1 MSRLSTALLLSI
13 TAGIGLLFAVGCDSA
28 GSSMNASEEDDGS
41 GSESTTLQVRLTDA
55 PGDVTKANV
64 VIESVS
70 IVPEEDTSD
79 GDSTDVGVSV
89 LTEENFEVDLTTL
102 EGEVDTLMSEL
113 EIQEGTYSQVRM
125 ITAHPDSFDV
135 AYETSEGDTSEANL
149 FIPSGSQTGI
159 KVNFD
164 SSLTVG
170 ASLDTVDVTLDFD
183 VKDSFI
189 PKGPEGRTSDYNF
202 KPTVQ
207 ASVDTTGGN

>member
-1 MSRLSTALLLSI
+1 MSRLSTIFLLSV
-13 TAGIGLLFAVGCDSA
+13 TVGIGLLFAAGCDSA
-28 GSSMNASEEDDGS
+28 GSSMNDDEEDDTGP
-41 GSESTTLQVRLTDA
+41 TTLQVHLTDA

-79 GDSTDVGVSV
+79 GDSTDTGVSV
-89 LTEENFEVDLTTL
+89 LSEENFEVDLTTL

-113 EIQEGTYSQVRM
+113 EIQSGTYSQIRM
-125 ITAHPDSFDV
+125 ITADPDSFDV
-135 AYETSEGDTSEANL
+135 AYETTEGDTAQANL

-164 SSLTVG
+164 APLTVDS
-170 ASLDTVDVTLDFD
+170 SLDTVDVTLDFN
-183 VKDSFI
+183 VEDSFV
-189 PKGPEGRTSDYNF
+189 PRGPEGRTSDYNF

-207 ASVDTTGGN
+207 ASVDSTGGS

>member
-1 MSRLSTALLLSI
+1 MDEDE
-13 TAGIGLLFAVGCDSA
+13 DS
-28 GSSMNASEEDDGS
+28 GP
-41 GSESTTLQVRLTDA
+41 TTLQVHLTDA

-64 VIESVS
+64 IIESVS

-89 LTEENFEVDLTTL
+89 LSEENFEVDLTTL

-113 EIQEGTYSQVRM
+113 EIQSGTYSQIRM
-125 ITAHPDSFDV
+125 ITANPDSFDV
-135 AYETSEGDTSEANL
+135 AYETTEGDTAQANL

-164 SSLTVG
+164 SPLTVG
-170 ASLDTVDVTLDFD
+170 SSLDTVDVTLDFN
-183 VKDSFI
+183 VEESFVAR
-189 PKGPEGRTSDYNF
+189 GPEGRTSDYNF

-207 ASVDTTGGN
+207 ASVDSTDEN

>member
-1 MSRLSTALLLSI
+1 MSRLSTVFLLSV
-13 TAGIGLLFAVGCDSA
+13 TVGIGLLFAAGCDSA
-28 GSSMNASEEDDGS
+28 GSSMNDDEDTGP
-41 GSESTTLQVRLTDA
+41 TTLQVHLTDA

-70 IVPEEDTSD
+70 IVQEEDTSS

-89 LTEENFEVDLTTL
+89 LSEENFGVDLTTL
-102 EGEVDTLMSEL
+102 EGDVDTLMSEL
-113 EIQEGTYSQVRM
+113 DIESGTYSQIRM

-135 AYETSEGDTSEANL
+135 AYETTEGDTAQANL

-164 SSLTVG
+164 SPLTVG
-170 ASLDTVDVTLDFD
+170 GASDTVDVTLDFN
-183 VKDSFI
+183 VEDSFV
-189 PKGPEGRTSDYNF
+189 PRGPEGRTSDYNF

-207 ASVDTTGGN
+207 ASVDSTGGS